1 MRSVYLRGGESDA
14 SLDALLR
21 LELGM
26 ALSYKG
32 SHSGKAPKK
41 SAGGPA
47 RGMVPL
53 PGAGVRLLDFD
64 VDVRAILDQ
73 LRRGEGLPVPP
84 KRRVTIATR
93 ERNPVGTDIVEL
105 TPLSASFM
113 KLCDG
118 RTLGGV
124 ASALEFDSA
133 LESLG
138 GEKVCAL

>member
-1 MRSVYLRGGESDA
+1 
-14 SLDALLR
+14 
-21 LELGM
+21 
-26 ALSYKG
+26 
-32 SHSGKAPKK
+32 
-41 SAGGPA
+41 
-47 RGMVPL
+47 MVPL

-73 LRRGEGLPVPP
+73 LRRGEGLPAPP

-93 ERNPVGTDIVEL
+93 ERDTVGTDIVEL

-124 ASALEFDSA
+124 AAALEFDSE

-138 GEKVCAL
+138 REKVCVMTFQELSRQRLSPCTHTAPRGRGSEPR